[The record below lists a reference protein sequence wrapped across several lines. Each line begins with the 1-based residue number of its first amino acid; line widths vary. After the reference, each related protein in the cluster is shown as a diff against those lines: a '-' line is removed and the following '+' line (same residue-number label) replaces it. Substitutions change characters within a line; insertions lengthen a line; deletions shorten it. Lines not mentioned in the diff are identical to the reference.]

1 MDMTTWLSRI
11 IRSRTMR
18 TSCGVTG
25 LARLACMC
33 AVLCLASSAWA
44 ASGSGG
50 GDGNQQITDIS
61 WSRSAEQI
69 QVVVATTGRPN
80 HSHYSRTNPPQV
92 VVDLANMEPGA
103 MDSVIPVHRGA
114 IQEIRSERLEKDGL
128 VSTRLVVAL
137 DGTREYSTV
146 VQGNELLLQ
155 IDGMEEAGDAVADAI
170 EEIESE
176 EETGKKHHDTQ
187 TDEDEETG
195 EDTREIIDG
204 DLSSVHGDHNY
215 RGGGVRIV
223 GVDFQN
229 YADTSALVITTDSP
243 MEYKAHWATQRQYV
257 LDIPHSVLG
266 TGLERSLDT
275 SKFPSAIDII
285 HCYQSRTDRGTT
297 KVVVRMREHVEPTPT
312 QEGNVL
318 TLQFDIP
325 PSVAAARTE
334 QFAVYQAFEASSADE
349 ATAEEN
355 SIVGAFSREQM
366 ITSQGES
373 LDPSKKYGS
382 PGSSGLILEGQW
394 DLRSL
399 TGGSAPRLINLDLV
413 QADIHNVFRLISS
426 VSGLNIVSSDS
437 VAGQVTVR
445 MDRVPW
451 DKALASILQAKGLG
465 GILYGNILRIA
476 PLETI
481 RAERELALA
490 ADQASFELEDLNV
503 LTIPI
508 NFSNAEAMSKHVAA
522 VLSERGSVTVD
533 ARTNTV
539 VIQDVEEGLRQAR
552 LLVMALDSQTP
563 QVLID
568 ARIVEVSDNWG
579 RSSGVQWGG
588 NLNFSPMTGMP
599 TGLFFPNDVGL
610 SGGKSAPVMQAD
622 GTQGKEGLT
631 QFTTEPNWVVDLPG
645 TSDSGSLGLA
655 LGSLTGVANL
665 DMRLSAMESAGQG
678 RVVSSPRVQ
687 VVTNEEAFIRQG
699 TSIPYE
705 TASLR
710 GTEVQFIEATLEL
723 KVTPSITSDG
733 TIFLEVSVRK
743 NRPDFGNTVGSYPSI
758 EVKEAETVVMVPN
771 GDTTV
776 IGGVYSLDESED
788 SSYVP
793 GIGKVPVLGALFKN
807 KTKRKDRSEM
817 LVFITPTI
825 LTSTQPVRGTSSN

>member
-1 MDMTTWLSRI
+1 
-11 IRSRTMR
+11 MR
-18 TSCGVTG
+18 TSCGVTALTRLSG
-25 LARLACMC
+25 LC
-33 AVLCLASSAWA
+33 AVLSLFLAPPAWGA
-44 ASGSGG
+44 AGSGG
-50 GDGNQQITDIS
+50 GDDNQQITDIS

-103 MDSVIPVHRGA
+103 MDAVIPVNRGA
-114 IQEIRSERLEKDGL
+114 IREIRSERLEKDGL

-137 DGTREYSTV
+137 DDTREYSTI
-146 VQGNELLLQ
+146 VQGNDLLLQ
-155 IDGMEEAGDAVADAI
+155 IDGMEAGGDAVADAI

-176 EETGKKHHDTQ
+176 EDTSKKKHDTQ
-187 TDEDEETG
+187 AGEEEEPG
-195 EDTREIIDG
+195 DGTREIIDG

-215 RGGGVRIV
+215 RGGGVRII

-285 HCYQSRTDRGTT
+285 HCYQSRSDRGTT
-297 KVVVRMREHVEPTPT
+297 KVVVRMREHVEPRPT

-318 TLQFDIP
+318 TLQFEIP
-325 PSVAAARTE
+325 PSVAASRSE
-334 QFAVYQAFEASSADE
+334 QFAVYQAFEASDADE
-349 ATAEEN
+349 VTDQEN

-394 DLRSL
+394 DLRAL
-399 TGGSAPRLINLDLV
+399 TGGKAPRLINLDLV

-426 VSGLNIVSSDS
+426 VSGLNIVSSDT
-437 VAGQVTVR
+437 VAGKVTVR

-476 PLETI
+476 PLEVI
-481 RAERELALA
+481 RAEREQALA
-490 ADQASFELEDLNV
+490 AEKASIELEDLNI
-503 LTIPI
+503 LTIPV
-508 NFSNAEAMSKHVAA
+508 NFSEAAELSSHVAP
-522 VLSERGSVTVD
+522 VLSSRGTVTVD
-533 ARTNTV
+533 SRTNTL
-539 VIQDVEEGLRQAR
+539 VIQDIEEGLRQAR
-552 LLVMALDSQTP
+552 LLVMALDTQTP

-568 ARIVEVSDNWG
+568 ARIVEVSDNWS

-588 NLNFSPMTGMP
+588 NLNFSPATGMP
-599 TGLFFPNDVGL
+599 TGLFFPNNIGV
-610 SGGKSAPVMQAD
+610 SGGKSAPIMKAD
-622 GTQGKEGLT
+622 GSQAKEGLS

-645 TSDSGSLGLA
+645 TSDTGSLGLA

-665 DMRLSAMESAGQG
+665 DMRLSAMESAGEG

-687 VVTNEEAFIRQG
+687 VVTNEQAFIKQG
-699 TSIPYE
+699 TNIPYE

-710 GTEVQFIEATLEL
+710 GTEVQFIQATLEL
-723 KVTPSITSDG
+723 RVQPSITSDG
-733 TIFLEVSVRK
+733 TVFLEVMVTK

-758 EVKEAETVVMVPN
+758 EIKEAETTVMVPN

-776 IGGVYSLDESED
+776 IGGVYSLDQSED
-788 SSYVP
+788 SSYIP

-807 KTKRKDRSEM
+807 KSRRKDRTEM

-825 LTSTQPVRGTSSN
+825 LTSTMPSRGTGN

>member
-1 MDMTTWLSRI
+1 
-11 IRSRTMR
+11 MR
-18 TSCGVTG
+18 TSCGVTA
-25 LARLACMC
+25 LARLACIY
-33 AVLCLASSAWA
+33 AVLCFAPAAWA
-44 ASGSGG
+44 ATSSGSG
-50 GDGNQQITDIS
+50 DDNQQITGIS
-61 WSRSAEQI
+61 WSRNAEQF

-103 MDSVIPVHRGA
+103 AEAVIPVNRGA
-114 IQEIRSERLEKDGL
+114 IREIRSERLEKDGL

-137 DGTREYSTV
+137 DDTREYSTV

-155 IDGMEEAGDAVADAI
+155 IEGMEDTGDAVAEAI
-170 EEIESE
+170 DEIESE
-176 EETGKKHHDTQ
+176 EDTSKKHHDTQ
-187 TDEDEETG
+187 ADEEPLSG
-195 EDTREIIDG
+195 DETREIIDG
-204 DLSSVHGDHNY
+204 DLSSVHGDHDY
-215 RGGGVRIV
+215 RGGGVRII

-229 YADTSALVITTDSP
+229 FADTSALVITTDSP
-243 MEYKAHWATQRQYV
+243 MEYKAHWVTQRQYV

-275 SKFPSAIDII
+275 TKFPSAIDII

-312 QEGNVL
+312 QEGNIL
-318 TLQFDIP
+318 TLQFEIP

-334 QFAVYQAFEASSADE
+334 QFAVYQAFEASEADGVTDE
-349 ATAEEN
+349 NN

-366 ITSQGES
+366 ITAQGES
-373 LDPSKKYGS
+373 LDPSKRYGS

-394 DLRSL
+394 DLRSV

-413 QADIHNVFRLISS
+413 QADIHNVFRLLSS

-437 VAGQVTVR
+437 VSGQVTVR

-481 RAERELALA
+481 RAEREQALA
-490 ADQASFELEDLNV
+490 ADKASIELEDLNV
-503 LTIPI
+503 LTLPI
-508 NFSNAEAMSKHVAA
+508 NFGDAKDMGTHVQA

-533 ARTNTV
+533 ERTNTLIV
-539 VIQDVEEGLRQAR
+539 QDIEEGLRQAR

-568 ARIVEVSDNWG
+568 ARIVEVSDNWS

-588 NLNFSPMTGMP
+588 NLNFSPATGMP
-599 TGLFFPNDVGL
+599 TGLFFPNNVGL
-610 SGGKSAPVMQAD
+610 SGGKSAPVMQMD
-622 GTQGKEGLT
+622 GSQSQEGLT
-631 QFTTEPNWVVDLPG
+631 QFTTQPNWVVDLPG
-645 TSDSGSLGLA
+645 TSDAGSLGLA

-687 VVTNEEAFIRQG
+687 VVTNEEAFIKQG
-699 TSIPYE
+699 TNIPYE

-723 KVTPSITSDG
+723 RVTPSITADG
-733 TIFLEVSVRK
+733 TVFLEVFVKK

-758 EVKEAETVVMVPN
+758 EVKEAETTVMVPN

-788 SSYVP
+788 SAYIP

-807 KTKRKDRSEM
+807 KSKRKDRSEM

-825 LTSTQPVRGTSSN
+825 LTSTQPARGSN